1 MTKDFQV
8 IDIGYIGSFIEE
20 RADNDGDNL
29 RKDVSLDVPD
39 NNVYI
44 INPITGLLEQ
54 KIKDADTDNPTF
66 VQFNSQTSSSTLL

>member
-66 VQFNSQTSSSTLL
+66 VQFQKLIYMIQ